1 MDSDEFPNFNIVIFG
16 EIFEEEL
23 LEMEEKANEKSS
35 EKESWF
41 LVRNVERK
49 WRLVVSLW
57 L

>member
-1 MDSDEFPNFNIVIFG
+1 MDSDEFPNLNIVIFG

-41 LVRNVERK
+41 LVRDVERK

>member
-16 EIFEEEL
+16 EIFEEL

>member
-35 EKESWF
+35 EKEGWF

-49 WRLVVSLW
+49 WCLVVSLW

>member
-1 MDSDEFPNFNIVIFG
+1 MDGDEFPNFNIVIFG

-41 LVRNVERK
+41 LVRDVERK